1 MKRSILKRFLAISLS
16 VFLSIGITGC
26 SASEIPESTYNASE
40 KVSANSPLNEKPL
53 SKEETSMSNS
63 NSQHAENKTDA
74 KHSDTAKN
82 KTVDSCTI
90 AVDQIGYLPSALKI
104 ATIKGGALNHT
115 VNLINEK
122 TNEIVLKDKIGAG
135 KDNPDTGEK
144 EAVFNFT
151 KIEDEGT
158 YHIESG
164 DFASPSFKISNKVYN
179 EALKASIKML
189 YYQRCGQEL
198 TSEFAGDFAH
208 PACHMEKAILYDNPS
223 KTIDVSGGW
232 HDAGDY
238 GRYSVAGAKAVAD
251 LLLAYE
257 NYPKVFTDD
266 IGIPESGNDVADIL
280 DEARYELDWLFK
292 MQRADGGVY
301 HKVTCRSFPGEIM
314 PQDETDELVVM
325 PVTTTATGDFA
336 GAMAIAARVYIRSD
350 RAYAEKCLAAAKKAA
365 AYLEKTAR
373 DTKGYKN
380 PEDILTG
387 EYDDA
392 YDVDERFWAYA
403 ELFKT
408 TEEESYE
415 QALLKELPNNDCTL
429 GWQDVAGYGAY
440 AYITAKGPTHKKEI
454 KEIANN
460 KGEEIVANANKN
472 AYGSTING
480 TYPWGS
486 NMTIANNG
494 EFLLLMR
501 DIIDSY
507 DRNIVSSQIHYL
519 FGNNPNG
526 YCFLTGFGTVSPKH
540 PHHRPSQATG
550 KTVPGMIVGGPN
562 NGLNDPCAESALK
575 DMPVAKCYI
584 DNSESYS
591 TNEITIYWNSP
602 VIYLL
607 AGEIA
612 TEANK

>member
-1 MKRSILKRFLAISLS
+1 MKIRRFLTISLC
-16 VFLSIGITGC
+16 LLITINSIGC
-26 SASEIPESTYNASE
+26 STAESKNIPQETQSEKASNASSDDINKSSE
-40 KVSANSPLNEKPL
+40 
-53 SKEETSMSNS
+53 EETALPN
-63 NSQHAENKTDA
+63 ENTKKENDIKETIPKD
-74 KHSDTAKN
+74 SSTEEPTILTI
-82 KTVDSCTI
+82 TVN
-90 AVDQIGYLPSALKI
+90 QIGYLPSTIKT
-104 ATIKGGALNHT
+104 ATITGTGLNNT
-115 VNLINEK
+115 AKLIDEK
-122 TNEIVLKDKIGAG
+122 NNKVIFKHKIGSG
-135 KDNPDTGEK
+135 KNNPDTNEK
-144 EAVFNFT
+144 EAVFDFS
-151 KIEDEGT
+151 EVQEEGT

-164 DFASPSFKISNKVYN
+164 NTISPSFKISKTVYN
-179 EALKASIKML
+179 DVLKASLKML

-266 IGIPESGNDVADIL
+266 IGIPESGNGVADIL

-325 PVTTTATGDFA
+325 PVSTTATGDFA
-336 GAMAIAARVYIRSD
+336 GVMAIAARVYIKTD

-365 AYLEKTAR
+365 TYLEKSPR
-373 DTKGYKN
+373 DTVGYKN

-387 EYDDA
+387 EYDDTC
-392 YDVDERFWAYA
+392 DVDERFWAYA

-408 TEEESYE
+408 TEDVSYE
-415 QALLKELPNNDCTL
+415 EALLKELPNNDCTL
-429 GWQDVAGYGAY
+429 GWQDVAGYGVY

-454 KEIANN
+454 KELANN
-460 KGEEIVANANKN
+460 KVKEIVDNANKN
-472 AYGSTING
+472 AYGSTIIG

-494 EFLLLMR
+494 EYLLLMR
-501 DIIDSY
+501 NLLDSF
-507 DRNIVSSQIHYL
+507 DRNVVSQQIHYL
-519 FGNNPNG
+519 FGNNPTG
-526 YCFLTGFGTVSPKH
+526 YCFMTGFGSLAPEH
-540 PHHRPSQATG
+540 PHHRPSQAVG
-550 KTVPGMIVGGPN
+550 KAVPGMLVGGPN
-562 NGLNDPCAESALK
+562 NGLNDPCAQISLK
-575 DMPVAKCYI
+575 DAPVAKCYI
-584 DNSESYS
+584 DNAESYS

-602 VIYLL
+602 IIYLL

-612 TEANK
+612 TETKQK